1 MSIEDNDSKKL
12 EQQKLEQQET
22 DKPKTGKDALDIV
35 KAQKEGK
42 DVTQNRETSTEQ
54 TKTGKEALDIVK
66 AQKEG
71 KDVTQN
77 LETSTEQTKIG
88 KEVET
93 QEQRLA
99 EAKPLGK
106 LEHGEV
112 RRTSEGSMI
121 MCNEVGQA
129 TDRKGYEKMLF
140 PATQVGLDGWHR
152 AHSQGAG
159 LGNEMKEGIRYAPPE
174 VNLKLQNQGIEQH
187 IRDIRDQLHP
197 DAKLLLTT
205 ETKAHEGSLRLK
217 SIDYKLEVEMNA
229 ERSRIYEASIEV
241 ENKRDN
247 PKVTVSAESYTDD
260 IERYLR

>member
-1 MSIEDNDSKKL
+1 MSIEDNENKKI
-12 EQQKLEQQET
+12 EYQKLEQQET
-22 DKPKTGKDALDIV
+22 DKPKSGKEALDIV
-35 KAQKEGK
+35 KAQKE
-42 DVTQNRETSTEQ
+42 VTQNLETSTEQ
-54 TKTGKEALDIVK
+54 TKTGKEAFDIVK

-77 LETSTEQTKIG
+77 LETSTEQTQAG
-88 KEVET
+88 KEVEK

-106 LEHGEV
+106 LELGEG

-217 SIDYKLEVEMNA
+217 SIDYKLEAEMNG

>member
-22 DKPKTGKDALDIV
+22 DKPKTGKEALDIV

-42 DVTQNRETSTEQ
+42 EVTQNLETSTEQ

-66 AQKEG
+66 AQK
-71 KDVTQN
+71 
-77 LETSTEQTKIG
+77 
-88 KEVET
+88 
-93 QEQRLA
+93 QEQKLA
-99 EAKPLGK
+99 EAKPLGR
-106 LEHGEV
+106 LEPGEV
-112 RRTSEGSMI
+112 RKTPEGSTI
-121 MCNEVGQA
+121 ICNEVGQA

-217 SIDYKLEVEMNA
+217 SIDYKLEAEMNG

-247 PKVTVSAESYTDD
+247 PKIAASAESYTDD